1 MVLMLTKKMTQTSCK
16 EEPKIALVDAD
27 FLVYRIGFSTE
38 DEPLGIA
45 KARLTEWVENF
56 IYVNLKADHYL
67 AWITGKGNYR
77 YDIATTVPYKGN
89 RKDAPRP
96 KHYEALREHLVKRHD
111 AVVTVGEEADDT
123 VAIYSTKILDEC
135 WIVHVDKDLDQL
147 QGWHY
152 NPVKD
157 EKYYVNAF
165 EAYKS
170 FCVQLLTGDRTDN
183 IPGLQGIG
191 PKKAEK
197 ALTDSKTEEE
207 LIQATW
213 KMYEELGYTMEYF
226 KEQGQLL
233 WLRRYEGE
241 LWQPDVNLLPNK
253 LQSSTG
259 SVVGLKKG

>member
-1 MVLMLTKKMTQTSCK
+1 VLSLLTKKMTPTSSNIIT

-38 DEPLGIA
+38 DEPVGIA
-45 KARLTEWVENF
+45 KARLTEWLEDF
-56 IYVNLKADHYL
+56 IYINLKADHYL
-67 AWITGKGNYR
+67 AWITGKTNYR
-77 YDIATTVPYKGN
+77 FDIAKTVPYKGN
-89 RKDAPRP
+89 RKDAPKP
-96 KHYEALREHLVKRHD
+96 N
-111 AVVTVGEEADDT
+111 T
-123 VAIYSTKILDEC
+123 VAIDSTKLLDKC

-157 EKYYVNAF
+157 EKYYVNAL

-191 PKKAEK
+191 PKKADK
-197 ALTDSKTEEE
+197 ALKDAKTKEE
-207 LIQATW
+207 LLQAAW
-213 KMYEELGYTMEYF
+213 AKYEELGHTLEYF
-226 KEQGQLL
+226 TEQGQLL

-241 LWQPDVNLLPNK
+241 IWQQPNK
-253 LQSSTG
+253 LQLSTA
-259 SVVGLKKG
+259 SAVVLKKE

>member
-1 MVLMLTKKMTQTSCK
+1 MTTSSK
-16 EEPKIALVDAD
+16 QEPKIALVDAD

-38 DEPLGIA
+38 EEPVGIA
-45 KARLTEWVENF
+45 KARLTEWLEDF

-67 AWITGKGNYR
+67 AWLTGKTNYR
-77 YDIATTVPYKGN
+77 YDIAKTVPYKGN
-89 RKDAPRP
+89 RKDVKRP

-111 AVVTVGEEADDT
+111 AIITVGEEADDA
-123 VAIYSTKILDEC
+123 VAMDSAILLDEC

-157 EKYYVNAF
+157 ERYYVNAF

-191 PKKAEK
+191 PKKADK
-197 ALTDSKTEEE
+197 ALKDAKTQEE
-207 LIQATW
+207 LLEAAWSKYQ
-213 KMYEELGYTMEYF
+213 ELGHTTEYF
-226 KEQGQLL
+226 TEQAQLL
-233 WLRRYEGE
+233 WLRRYEGQI
-241 LWQPDVNLLPNK
+241 WQPPNK
-253 LQSSTG
+253 LQLSTDSG
-259 SVVGLKKG
+259 QDLKSE